1 MTMTTEIGEKNMHE
15 QELMAEAPETL
26 QRLADGGS
34 VGEVE
39 IALGPGG
46 TPGILCLLRRRR
58 SGLVW

>member
-1 MTMTTEIGEKNMHE
+1 MHE